1 VPTVALRERRSR
13 LTRRRALAGVIAVS
27 VALLLAVVVANL
39 GSDPPVVETL
49 PSVAAADPAFAATLE
64 AQLGT
69 PVVAG
74 NRAALLLNGDEIFPA
89 KLAAIRAARTS
100 ITYAEYFWA
109 AGDVAQAIADALA
122 ERCRAGVAVR
132 ILLDG
137 AGTLAMPREQLD
149 TLLTAGC
156 QVRTFRPLSDWSVRR
171 DNNRNHRRV
180 LVVDGRL
187 GLTGGSGVSEKWTG
201 DGRRDEHWRDT
212 DLRLEGPAVRWLQ
225 AAFAE
230 NWRETTHEILGGP
243 AYFPPTPPAMG
254 DTRLQIVRSSPTA
267 GGYAVYT
274 MLLLAMAS
282 ARRSILVTNPY
293 FVLDDR
299 MLDTLVGAARHGVRV
314 VLLAPG
320 KIDHALV
327 RSAGRGDFGRLLRAG
342 VEIFEYQAALL
353 HSKTLVVDG
362 VWATVGSTNL
372 DNRSFALND
381 ELNVAIYDAP
391 LARRLEQAFDADL
404 RYARRLEYAAW
415 QRRGLKT
422 RLLEALALPFR
433 DVM

>member
-1 VPTVALRERRSR
+1 
-13 LTRRRALAGVIAVS
+13 
-27 VALLLAVVVANL
+27 
-39 GSDPPVVETL
+39 
-49 PSVAAADPAFAATLE
+49 
-64 AQLGT
+64 
-69 PVVAG
+69 
-74 NRAALLLNGDEIFPA
+74 
-89 KLAAIRAARTS
+89 
-100 ITYAEYFWA
+100 
-109 AGDVAQAIADALA
+109 
-122 ERCRAGVAVR
+122 
-132 ILLDG
+132 
-137 AGTLAMPREQLD
+137 
-149 TLLTAGC
+149 
-156 QVRTFRPLSDWSVRR
+156 RR

-282 ARRSILVTNPY
+282 ARRSFP
-293 FVLDDR
+293 
-299 MLDTLVGAARHGVRV
+299 
-314 VLLAPG
+314 
-320 KIDHALV
+320 
-327 RSAGRGDFGRLLRAG
+327 
-342 VEIFEYQAALL
+342 
-353 HSKTLVVDG
+353 
-362 VWATVGSTNL
+362 
-372 DNRSFALND
+372 LND

-422 RLLEALALPFR
+422 RLLEALSLPFR
-433 DVM
+433 DVL